1 LATLQVDLGP
11 VVTGRDEDPTES
23 QSRRLLLLPRAKGGP
38 RAVRLS
44 EHAIGLLNK
53 TGEGF
58 FLDIALGIVGAVVG
72 GWLFSLFGMQG
83 VTGLN
88 IFSLIV
94 ALIGAVVFLVI
105 YHAIRR
111 TV

>member
-1 LATLQVDLGP
+1 MSIIAWI
-11 VVTGRDEDPTES
+11 VVG
-23 QSRRLLLLPRAKGGP
+23 LIAGF
-38 RAVRLS
+38 
-44 EHAIGLLNK
+44 IGSKLVNK

-58 FLDIALGIVGAVVG
+58 FLDIALGIVGAVIG
-72 GWLFSLFGMQG
+72 GWLFSLFGTQG

-88 IFSLIV
+88 IYSLIV
-94 ALIGAVVFLVI
+94 AVIGAVVFLVI

>member
-1 LATLQVDLGP
+1 MSIIAWIVLGLIA
-11 VVTGRDEDPTES
+11 GF
-23 QSRRLLLLPRAKGGP
+23 
-38 RAVRLS
+38 
-44 EHAIGLLNK
+44 IGSKLVNK

-58 FLDIALGIVGAVVG
+58 FLDIALGIVGAVIG

-88 IFSLIV
+88 VYSLIV
-94 ALIGAVVFLVI
+94 AVIGAVVFLVV

>member
-1 LATLQVDLGP
+1 VIGSGATCTRAQEEPQTISIIAWIVLGLIA
-11 VVTGRDEDPTES
+11 GFI
-23 QSRRLLLLPRAKGGP
+23 GGKL
-38 RAVRLS
+38 V
-44 EHAIGLLNK
+44 NK
-53 TGEGF
+53 QGEGF
-58 FLDIALGIVGAVVG
+58 FLDIALGIVGAVIG

-88 IFSLIV
+88 IYSLIV
-94 ALIGAVVFLVI
+94 AVIGAMVFLVI